1 MKNNKGYYGWIHSL
15 NQAGLQAQQNGARM
29 INEAKAGRPSKFPA
43 DLSDFQY
50 DPNVHQEIAAE
61 KKAAGTELSDIKRSR
76 TQLANQVNTVN
87 LAPIGN
93 ANAERIQHDEVG
105 EMLDT
110 EDILDSD
117 EAEEASDAAAIR
129 ASALANKARREA
141 EEDTMKAAQEP
152 EEDEYRYEV
161 PSAAWK
167 TFKESVSQK
176 INRILRG

>member
-50 DPNVHQEIAAE
+50 DPKVHAEIDAQ
-61 KKAAGTELSDIKRSR
+61 KMAAGTQLSNIKRST
-76 TQLANQVNTVN
+76 TQLANLGNPVNM
-87 LAPIGN
+87 APVGD
-93 ANAERIQHDEVG
+93 ATAERMQHDEVG

-110 EDILDSD
+110 EDVLDSD
-117 EAEEASDAAAIR
+117 EAEEARDAAEIR
-129 ASALANKARREA
+129 KTALANKARRDA
-141 EEDTMKAAQEP
+141 EEKDIMAAQEP
-152 EEDEYRYEV
+152 EENDYRYEV